1 MARFAQPG
9 KKKTAPLPQ
18 RLKSKAT
25 GQDGVTGNITT
36 EEPWVGRDLETA
48 DDLAAIVSAAFIGDK
63 RIAGHHQH
71 AWERQLRIARA
82 EHLPVLRGKL
92 MIPELGHFA
101 LILALSVSIVQ
112 AIVPGMG
119 LLARR
124 RDWMSVAKLAA
135 GVQFILVLIAYGTL
149 TYAFITH
156 DFSVLYVANTS
167 NSELPLIYRISGV
180 WGAHEGSLLLWV
192 LTLSAWTAVLAAI
205 SNRYPSDVT
214 AGVISVLGFISI
226 GFLLFTLFTSNP
238 FVRHFPAPSDGGDLN
253 PLLQDPVMAIHPPML
268 YMGYVGFAIP
278 FAFAITALVQGKLD
292 TAWARWVRPWAIMA
306 WVCLT
311 AGITL
316 GSWWAY
322 YELGWGGWWF
332 WDPVENASFM
342 PWLTGTALIHSLAVT
357 EKRHALRNWTVLLAI
372 LSFSL
377 SLLGTFLVRS
387 GVLTSVH
394 AFASDPT
401 RGIFI
406 LIFLGLLIGIS
417 LTLFAIR
424 AWQLRTTDPFGL
436 VSREMAL
443 LTNSV
448 LLLVATLTVLLGTLY
463 PLLLEAVSGTKISV
477 GPPYFSRVFV
487 PLMIPVV
494 ILVAIGPFLR
504 WRKHRL
510 NELLAVLKR
519 PVAVAIVLAT
529 VLAVLLPGKPSVIA
543 WLSLLFGF
551 WVMTCCYALLA
562 HRLRHTDNLTR
573 ALRRIP
579 IGWYGML
586 VAHIGL
592 VFTVVGIG
600 LSSVYSQEQDVL
612 MAPGD
617 DRTLG
622 AYRFEFVEV
631 KKQPGPNYLADVGT
645 IRVYHND
652 KHLMSLHPEKRFYKV
667 RGNMMTEAAI
677 HTNLL
682 RDLYVSLGEPRDA
695 GSGAWSVRLYYKP
708 FILWIW
714 LGGFTMIVGGLFAV
728 ADRRYRLEIKQH
740 KLKLESGYV
749 TTG

>member
-1 MARFAQPG
+1 
-9 KKKTAPLPQ
+9 
-18 RLKSKAT
+18 
-25 GQDGVTGNITT
+25 
-36 EEPWVGRDLETA
+36 
-48 DDLAAIVSAAFIGDK
+48 
-63 RIAGHHQH
+63 
-71 AWERQLRIARA
+71 
-82 EHLPVLRGKL
+82 

-119 LLARR
+119 LLAGR
-124 RDWMSVAKLAA
+124 RDWMSVAKPAA
-135 GVQFILVLIAYGTL
+135 MIQFILVLIAYGAL
-149 TYAFITH
+149 TYAFVTH

-167 NSELPLIYRISGV
+167 NSELPLIYRVSGV

-192 LTLSAWTAVLAAI
+192 LTLGAWTAVLALI
-205 SNRYPSDVT
+205 SNRYPSDVA

-238 FVRHFPAPSDGGDLN
+238 FLRHFPAPPDGSDLN

-278 FAFAITALVQGKLD
+278 FAFAITALIQGKLD
-292 TAWARWVRPWAIMA
+292 TAWARWVRPWALMA

-394 AFASDPT
+394 AFATDPA

-406 LIFLGLLIGIS
+406 LIFLGLVIGLSLI
-417 LTLFAIR
+417 LFAIR
-424 AWQLRTTDPFGL
+424 AWQLRTTNPFGL
-436 VSREMAL
+436 ASREMAL

-448 LLLVATLTVLLGTLY
+448 LLLVAMLTVLLGTLY
-463 PLLLEAVSGTKISV
+463 PLILEAVSGAKISV
-477 GPPYFSRVFV
+477 GPPYFSRVFI

-504 WRKHRL
+504 WREHKF
-510 NELLAVLKR
+510 NELLPVLKR
-519 PVAVAIVLAT
+519 PAVLAIVLAT
-529 VLAVLLPGKPSVIA
+529 VLTFLLPGKPSVIA
-543 WLSLLFGF
+543 WSSLLLSF
-551 WVMTCCYALLA
+551 WVMNSCYALLK
-562 HRLRHTDNLTR
+562 HRLRHTDNLIQG
-573 ALRRIP
+573 LRRIP
-579 IGWYGML
+579 MGWYGML

-592 VFTVVGIG
+592 VFTVIGIG
-600 LSSVYSQEQDVL
+600 LSSVYSQEHDVY
-612 MAPGD
+612 MVPGD
-617 DRTLG
+617 NRTLG

-631 KKQPGPNYLADVGT
+631 KKQPGPNYLPDVGT
-645 IRVYHND
+645 IHVYKNGE
-652 KHLMSLHPEKRFYKV
+652 HLMSLHPEKRFYKV
-667 RGNMMTEAAI
+667 RSNMMTEAAI

-695 GSGAWSVRLYYKP
+695 SRGAWSVRLYYKP

-714 LGGFTMIVGGLFAV
+714 LGGFVMILGGLMAV
-728 ADRRYRLEIKQH
+728 CDKRYRIEIKQE
-740 KLKLESGYV
+740 KLKLESGHV
-749 TTG
+749 ATA